1 MSATRILFVVVG
13 ALGALMAVLAIAGV
27 DQAVIYGLLDPG
39 VGFHTTDVG
48 GRLGFGISGALM
60 VAWAITGEG
69 WFAGRD
75 PVRTVRISGL
85 AWFLLDSAASLAS
98 GMWPNVLFNV
108 VFLVG
113 IVLATAAAPQ
123 SVRVRSQSPRRTQ
136 IA

>member
-1 MSATRILFVVVG
+1 MTPIRILFLVVG
-13 ALGALMAVLAIAGV
+13 ALGTLMAILAIADV
-27 DQAVIYGLLDPG
+27 DQTVIFGLLDPG
-39 VGFHTTDVG
+39 VGFHTSDVG

-75 PVRTVRISGL
+75 PVRTVRLSGL

-98 GMWPNVLFNV
+98 GMWPNVGFNL

-113 IVLATAAAPQ
+113 IVVATGVAAPSGQ
-123 SVRVRSQSPRRTQ
+123 AVS
-136 IA
+136 A